1 MWTKVRQWKRL
12 ESWSPFGEFAGKS
25 AGFVV
30 CFLCRAIDYIR
41 LATSLLFERPICV
54 DSRSLELLRNCSWKP
69 LGPKNLRTALS
80 VRVVIC
86 FHALAGRSAGLTWEV
101 IRWIGFRASVDY
113 VSAGQTLC
121 TVADEC
127 WLSAESIFQVIPSP
141 LLHLVIGPIPRALNH
156 NNFQLPTG
164 FVLMVG

>member
-69 LGPKNLRTALS
+69 LGPKKSTHCPVGSSSNLFS
-80 VRVVIC
+80 
-86 FHALAGRSAGLTWEV
+86 
-101 IRWIGFRASVDY
+101 
-113 VSAGQTLC
+113 C
-121 TVADEC
+121 TRRPQCEINMRGHQMDRFPCKC
-127 WLSAESIFQVIPSP
+127 WLRFRRADVVHGCRWMLVVSWVHLSGHSKSTTASRNRPHSP
-141 LLHLVIGPIPRALNH
+141 G
-156 NNFQLPTG
+156 T
-164 FVLMVG
+164 